1 MSSLSIYN
9 DSNPEAVIFETTQ
22 YSVISEKLGVLG
34 VCFERWETKVLS
46 NDDDMLLAYASDIE
60 RLKSENGYQSED
72 VVSLKPDNEKKSELR
87 NKFLSEHTHSEDEVR
102 FFVEGSGMFYLHVE
116 NKIYMVLCEA
126 GDLISVP
133 ANAKHWFD
141 MGESPGFTCIRLF
154 TSKDG
159 WAADYT
165 GDNIADT
172 FPKFEIEEKAA

>member
-9 DSNPEAVIFETTQ
+9 DSNPEEVIFETTQ
-22 YSVISEKLGVLG
+22 HTVISEKLDMLG
-34 VCFERWETKVLS
+34 VRFERWGIKDLS
-46 NDDDMLLAYASDIE
+46 NSDALSVYASDIE

-72 VVSLKPDNEKKSELR
+72 VVSIKPDNEQKTELR

-116 NKIYMVLCEA
+116 DKIYMILCEA

-141 MGESPGFTCIRLF
+141 MGENPNFTCIRLF

-165 GDNIADT
+165 GDNIADK
-172 FPKFEIEEKAA
+172 FPKFEIKEMAA